1 MHRVGMVV
9 RALVGVL
16 ALLALAAGSAS
27 AHEFVAS
34 KAGTT
39 KDKQL
44 NVQKFKTSG
53 GLFECKKESSEGSV
67 TAGSQKVTIEKV
79 KYTECTAFGFAVVVS
94 EAEFEFNAEGT
105 VTFKKLVKMELPLAE
120 CEVTLPTIGNAN
132 LKTVTYKNNAGKV
145 EIKSLYKNMTY
156 GATGG
161 SCGEPGANGEYSGN
175 SEVELVGGTLEW
187 K

>member
-1 MHRVGMVV
+1 MHRLGIVG
-9 RALVGVL
+9 RALVV
-16 ALLALAAGSAS
+16 ALVFGALAAGSAS

-44 NVQKFKTSG
+44 NTQKFKTSA

-67 TAGSQKVTIEKV
+67 VAGSQKTTTEKI
-79 KYTECTAFGFAVVVS
+79 KYTECTAFGFAVEVS
-94 EAEFEFNAEGT
+94 EAEYEFNAEGT
-105 VTFKKLVKMELPLAE
+105 VTIKKLVSMVVPLAG
-120 CEVTLPTIGNAN
+120 CEVTLPTTGNAN
-132 LKTVTYKNNAGKV
+132 LKTVSYKTNSGKV
-145 EIKSLYKNMTY
+145 EVKSLYKNMTY

-161 SCGEPGANGEYSGN
+161 TCGEPGANGEYSGN
-175 SEVELVGGTLEW
+175 SEVELVSGTLEW